1 MVMRPAPSDILMVLS
16 PAHSD
21 AQIFVSAAPSYV
33 HMIMQVHVTMFTSKM
48 ADSIIRQ
55 PEAEDGECVFPFRYR
70 SGLFYDCVRFNAKH
84 HWCSL
89 NETFQG
95 YWKYCALSDHAQCA
109 FPFWF
114 RRMIYWDCT
123 EDGEVYGR
131 KWCSLTPNYNKDK
144 IWKYCE

>member
-1 MVMRPAPSDILMVLS
+1 MAQHVGPLVWICLLCGVLGILEEDYY
-16 PAHSD
+16 PPT
-21 AQIFVSAAPSYV
+21 I
-33 HMIMQVHVTMFTSKM
+33 
-48 ADSIIRQ
+48 
-55 PEAEDGECVFPFRYR
+55 DGECVFPFRYR

-144 IWKYCE
+144 IWKYCEW